1 MPHAHPSEA
10 CEILSQSLSN
20 IDWFKKAYLKCF
32 YRRLSDCR
40 NYIFEY
46 YFNLIIF
53 QFTPAT
59 WLQQAASFF
68 QRWRLW
74 LFHFY
79 DFDKNP
85 NLYWIYHWWVTRV
98 TEHFCSAEQINFEFI
113 WKSEL
118 ENIFE
123 YDDFLNCW
131 TLEYANISEH
141 ANF

>member
-1 MPHAHPSEA
+1 MVMPQAHPSEA

-20 IDWFKKAYLKCF
+20 IDWLKKAYLNCF

-53 QFTPAT
+53 QFTPAS

-68 QRWRLW
+68 QRWKLW

-85 NLYWIYHWWVTRV
+85 NMSWIFRGDRT
-98 TEHFCSAEQINFEFI
+98 
-113 WKSEL
+113 L
-118 ENIFE
+118 NIFVRPNKSILHLCE
-123 YDDFLNCW
+123 NQNSKKRIFELS
-131 TLEYANISEH
+131 NIRVFDIIS
-141 ANF
+141 NI